1 MKANNIESIYEHR
14 KKQEEEKDIWTMIY
28 EAERSGKFY
37 DLLEVV
43 KVLAKKINA

>member
-1 MKANNIESIYEHR
+1 MKADNIESIYYHFER
-14 KKQEEEKDIWTMIY
+14 KKQEEEKDIWSMIH

-43 KVLAKKINA
+43 KVLARKL

>member
-1 MKANNIESIYEHR
+1 MQANNIESIYDHFER
-14 KKQEEEKDIWTMIY
+14 KKQKDEKDIWDMIN

-43 KVLAKKINA
+43 KILARKI